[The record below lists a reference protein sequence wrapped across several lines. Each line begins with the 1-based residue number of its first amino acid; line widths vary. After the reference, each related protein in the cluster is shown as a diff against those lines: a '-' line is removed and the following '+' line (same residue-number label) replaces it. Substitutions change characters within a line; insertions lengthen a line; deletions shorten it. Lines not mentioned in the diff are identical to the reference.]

1 MTQEQKDEAI
11 SLLRNI
17 LNSICESTIDI
28 EEEDTDSGW
37 CIIPNFRYEPIFE
50 FTEDDIKIIKS
61 LQDSNDI
68 YDFSQLINKL

>member
-17 LNSICESTIDI
+17 LNSICEATEDI
-28 EEEDTDSGW
+28 KKEDTDLGL
-37 CIIPNFRYEPIFE
+37 CVIPNFRYEPIFE

-61 LQDSNDI
+61 LQDSDDV
-68 YDFSQLINKL
+68 YDFSQLIK